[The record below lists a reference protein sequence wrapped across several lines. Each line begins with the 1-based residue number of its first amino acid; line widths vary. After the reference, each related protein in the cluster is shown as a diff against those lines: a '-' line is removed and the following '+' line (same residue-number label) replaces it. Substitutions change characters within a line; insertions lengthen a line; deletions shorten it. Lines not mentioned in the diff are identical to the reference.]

1 MKNTLDNV
9 SDNVNEQLKKLG
21 ESVKGSG
28 ILDTIGGWFSG
39 IGDWFSGLFS
49 GGDKKDLGIL
59 NNTNDESLGSD
70 AVINSTEGVQ
80 INPQNNTNSNN
91 DSDTNSSK

>member
-1 MKNTLDNV
+1 M
-9 SDNVNEQLKKLG
+9 
-21 ESVKGSG
+21 
-28 ILDTIGGWFSG
+28 
-39 IGDWFSGLFS
+39 
-49 GGDKKDLGIL
+49 GIL

-91 DSDTNSSK
+91 DSDTNSSKMILQVIMKITIVLKQMKTTQQIIQKINQIIMTQLVSLKNKNWLSGLF

>member
-1 MKNTLDNV
+1 M
-9 SDNVNEQLKKLG
+9 
-21 ESVKGSG
+21 
-28 ILDTIGGWFSG
+28 
-39 IGDWFSGLFS
+39 
-49 GGDKKDLGIL
+49 GIL

-91 DSDTNSSK
+91 DSDTNSSKMILQVIMKITIVLKQMKTTQQIIQKINQIIMTQLVSLKK